1 MLSGRLMQPTL
12 VVLAAGLG
20 SRYGGLKQLDPVGPD
35 GATIMEYS
43 IYDAARAG
51 FGKVVFVIRRSFAE
65 AFRRDIGARAERR
78 LAVDY
83 AFQELDDVPS
93 WFSRPPEREKPW
105 GTGHAVLA
113 ARSLVH
119 EPFASIN
126 ADDFYGRDGFEQM
139 ARYLGAARDGERL
152 DCAMVGYVLRS
163 TLSDHGSVARG
174 ICQLDAD
181 SRLRTVVEHL
191 KIERDGNAAVDRG
204 ADGDRRLTGDELVSM
219 NFWGFSPAL
228 FGALEEGFERFLRR
242 EGARPKSEYLLPSV
256 VDDLIRA
263 RKIDVKV
270 LPTTSSWFGVTYP
283 DDKPRVM
290 ESVRALIASGAYP
303 ASLRDA

>member
-1 MLSGRLMQPTL
+1 MKPTL

-20 SRYGGLKQLDPVGPD
+20 SRYGGLKQLDPVGPE
-35 GATIMEYS
+35 GATIMDYS

-51 FGKVVFVIRRSFAE
+51 FGKVVFVIRRSFAD
-65 AFRRDIGARAERR
+65 AFRLEIGARAERR

-83 AFQELDDVPS
+83 AYQELDDLPS
-93 WFSRPPEREKPW
+93 WFTRPAEREKPW

-113 ARSLVH
+113 AQALVR

-126 ADDFYGRDGFEQM
+126 ADDFYGRDAFERM
-139 ARYLGAARDGERL
+139 AGHLTAARDGLPL

-163 TLSDHGSVARG
+163 TMSDHGSVARG
-174 ICQLDAD
+174 VCEIDAQG
-181 SRLRTVVEHL
+181 RLRTVVEHL
-191 KIERDGNAAVDRG
+191 KIERQGAAAVDRRPG
-204 ADGDRRLTGDELVSM
+204 GDRPLTGDELVSM
-219 NFWGFSPAL
+219 NFWGFTPGL
-228 FGALEEGFERFLRR
+228 FDPLAAAFERFLRR

-256 VDDLIRA
+256 VDSLIGAGTVSVR
-263 RKIDVKV
+263 V
-270 LPTTSSWFGVTYP
+270 LPTASAWFGVTYP